1 VPGLPNPSGST
12 SSNTTKTLVGPTIG
26 VGTEYAVS
34 RQVRL
39 GIEYRHTFY
48 DRQNIS
54 LGTTPTLT
62 SFAGPAIV
70 TPGAPVGG
78 SFRLDTNEVMVRLN
92 WLFQR

>member
-1 VPGLPNPSGST
+1 
-12 SSNTTKTLVGPTIG
+12 
-26 VGTEYAVS
+26 VS

-54 LGTTPTLT
+54 LGATPTLA